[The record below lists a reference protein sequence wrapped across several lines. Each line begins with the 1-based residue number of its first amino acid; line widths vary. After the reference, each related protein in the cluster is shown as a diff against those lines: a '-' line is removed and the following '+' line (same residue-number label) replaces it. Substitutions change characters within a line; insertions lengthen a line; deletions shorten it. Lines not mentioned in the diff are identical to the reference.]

1 MQIFVYIIQGVL
13 AKIPKLSWVN
23 RIKIQKLTGSYLKNV
38 PGYFSK
44 LSKVLPVYFHLT
56 ELWNL
61 FFHPRSIGVILG
73 TLVLAAFLG
82 VLFFANRS
90 VGRRMKAPAAP
101 ALEAKKK

>member
-1 MQIFVYIIQGVL
+1 M
-13 AKIPKLSWVN
+13 
-23 RIKIQKLTGSYLKNV
+23 KNV
-38 PGYFSK
+38 LGYFSR

-61 FFHPRSIGVILG
+61 LSTLGRSIGVILG
-73 TLVLAAFLG
+73 ALVLAAFLG

>member
-1 MQIFVYIIQGVL
+1 MQIFAYIIQGVL
-13 AKIPKLSWVN
+13 TKIPKCFV
-23 RIKIQKLTGSYLKNV
+23 
-38 PGYFSK
+38 YFSR

-73 TLVLAAFLG
+73 ALVLAAFLG